1 MEYFRKIEPKQYI
14 GVILGAMLSATAIT
28 SFVRPA
34 DLVPAGVGGVT
45 ILLIK
50 EMNRLFGLTLSYG
63 FLFLII
69 NVILLSFVIKKLGKR
84 FLILSFMHVF
94 LTSIFVEILPAFKLT
109 YDPILLAV
117 FGGVVNGVGSSIALR
132 MNGSAGGTDF
142 IAIYFSM
149 VKNKPMWDKI
159 MFFNVCVLLYSG
171 WMYDWSLA
179 LYSIIYQV
187 ASTKIIETYHNRY
200 KLSSMRIITVEP
212 DAVCTAVLSVT
223 RHGITQLNGMGVY
236 KHQYRAMLYMVV
248 NEFEIKS
255 IVDQV
260 VAADPKAF
268 IEVSSVERIEGN
280 YRQKPLD

>member
-34 DLVPAGVGGVT
+34 DLVPRRSWWCYHPS
-45 ILLIK
+45 IK

-69 NVILLSFVIKKLGKR
+69 NIILLSFVIKKLGKR

-132 MNGSAGGTDF
+132 MNGSLWWNRF
-142 IAIYFSM
+142 YSY
-149 VKNKPMWDKI
+149 
-159 MFFNVCVLLYSG
+159 LL
-171 WMYDWSLA
+171 
-179 LYSIIYQV
+179 
-187 ASTKIIETYHNRY
+187 
-200 KLSSMRIITVEP
+200 
-212 DAVCTAVLSVT
+212 
-223 RHGITQLNGMGVY
+223 
-236 KHQYRAMLYMVV
+236 
-248 NEFEIKS
+248 
-255 IVDQV
+255 
-260 VAADPKAF
+260 
-268 IEVSSVERIEGN
+268 
-280 YRQKPLD
+280 LDG